1 MKLKECFILLL
12 KILVGIIGIISVI
25 VSFLYPF
32 TLKGLSLSG
41 IGALLV
47 IGLLIYEMNT
57 NKGGDKSEAGRKK

>member
-1 MKLKECFILLL
+1 MDLKERFTLLL

-32 TLKGLSLSG
+32 TPKGLFLSG

-47 IGLLIYEMNT
+47 MGLLIYEIKIT
-57 NKGGDKSEAGRKK
+57 KGGE